1 MNLFLHHRDI
11 RYQDNTTLI
20 NMYKNLGEAITP
32 IFIFPPEQ
40 IDPKKN
46 KYFSNNLVQFMCQ
59 SLIDLQNSYKLKNG
73 DLYYFEG
80 DTLEVLKDIHK
91 KNKINSIGFNVD
103 YSPYALERDEKIK
116 KWAEKENIIIHSQ
129 EDMLLQDLL
138 DGETKSKNSGEPYRV
153 FTPFMKFLRAT
164 YKVKSPDKAKIK
176 YKKENI
182 DSKFEIK
189 GKDLK
194 KFYNENKNINVPSG
208 RENAKKRL
216 KQVKNQKKYDE
227 LRNCLNYE
235 TTNLSAYINLG
246 LLSIR
251 ELYQYCFEKLS
262 KETGIITELY
272 WRDFYYNILY
282 FFPKVVGN
290 SFRDKY
296 DKIKWRNDKKQFKA
310 WCEGKTGFPI
320 VDACMRQMNQ
330 TGYMH
335 NRGRMIVASFLTK
348 DLLIDWRWGEKYFAT
363 QLQDY
368 NISANNGGWQ
378 WASGSGTDS
387 QPYFRIFNPWSQSE
401 KFDPDCQYI
410 KKWILELKTVANKD
424 IHHWDKKAEE
434 IRKNND
440 IKYPEPIVDH
450 KEERENTLKVYKKYL

>member
-20 NMYKNLGEAITP
+20 KMGKELKAPITP

-40 IDPKKN
+40 IDPKEN
-46 KYFSNNLVQFMCQ
+46 KYFSNNLVQFMCE
-59 SLIDLQNSYKLKNG
+59 SLVELQKDYKKKSG
-73 DLYYFEG
+73 DLYFFEG
-80 DTLEVLKDIHK
+80 DTLAVLKDIHK
-91 KNKINSIGFNVD
+91 NNKINSIGFNVD
-103 YSPYALERDEKIK
+103 YSPYAKDRDEKIK
-116 KWAEKENIIIHSQ
+116 KWAEKEGIFIYQ
-129 EDMLLQDLL
+129 EEDMLLQNLL
-138 DGETKSKNSGEPYRV
+138 EGETKSKNSGEPYKV
-153 FTPFMKFLRAT
+153 FTAFMKFLRAT
-164 YKVKSPDKAKIK
+164 YKVDEPNKSSIK
-176 YKKENI
+176 FKKENFET
-182 DSKFEIK
+182 KYEIK
-189 GKDLK
+189 SNELK
-194 KFYNENKNINVPSG
+194 KFYQENKDINVPSG
-208 RENAKKRL
+208 RDNAKKRL
-216 KQVKNQKKYDE
+216 KSVKDQKKYDE

-251 ELYQYCFEKLS
+251 EVFKYCLDKLG
-262 KETGIITELY
+262 KNNGIITELY

-282 FFPKVVGN
+282 FFPKVVGH
-290 SFRDKY
+290 SFREQY
-296 DKIKWRNDKKQFKA
+296 DKIKWRNNKKQFKA
-310 WCEGKTGFPI
+310 WTEGKTGFPI
-320 VDACMRQMNQ
+320 VDACMRQMNN

-363 QLQDY
+363 QLEDY

-401 KFDPDCQYI
+401 KYDPNCEYI
-410 KKWILELKTVANKD
+410 KKWVPELIDVDNKD
-424 IHHWDKKAEE
+424 IHNWEKKCKE
-434 IRKNND
+434 IIKTKNIN
-440 IKYPEPIVDH
+440 YPEPIVNH